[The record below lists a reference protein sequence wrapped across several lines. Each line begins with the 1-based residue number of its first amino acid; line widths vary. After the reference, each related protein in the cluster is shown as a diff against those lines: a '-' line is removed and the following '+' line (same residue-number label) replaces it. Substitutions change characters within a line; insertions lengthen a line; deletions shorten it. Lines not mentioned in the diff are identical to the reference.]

1 MNNWWKQSSEESCLR
16 RRGEAGFTLMELMI
30 VMAVILI
37 ISLIAIPSMLNMMI
51 QAHETS
57 ALASLRAIQAAE
69 VQYQTNFP
77 ANGFACSISALGGSP
92 SSGPPTPQAA
102 QMLQATLATGQ
113 KDGYA
118 FNITNC
124 TKVQGA
130 NNQDMY
136 TSYEVT
142 AVPQTVGKTG
152 HRGFCMDMTG
162 DIKADPAG
170 GTNCTVPIS

>member
-1 MNNWWKQSSEESCLR
+1 MKIWWKQSSEGSCSQR
-16 RRGEAGFTLMELMI
+16 EAGFTLMELMI

-57 ALASLRAIQAAE
+57 ALASMRAIQAAE

-77 ANGFACSISALGGSP
+77 ANGFACSITALGGSG

-113 KDGYA
+113 KDGYT
-118 FNITNC
+118 FTISNC
-124 TKVQGA
+124 TKTQGA
-130 NNQDMY
+130 NNQDLY

-152 HRGFCMDMTG
+152 HRGFCMDMSG

>member
-1 MNNWWKQSSEESCLR
+1 MKNWWSKEVYPR
-16 RRGEAGFTLMELMI
+16 RHREAGFTLMELMI

-37 ISLIAIPSMLNMMI
+37 ISLIAIPSMLNMMV

-69 VQYQTNFP
+69 VQYQTDFP
-77 ANGFACSISALGGSP
+77 ANGFACSIGAMGGSA
-92 SSGPPTPQAA
+92 SSGPPTAQAA
-102 QMLQATLATGQ
+102 QVLQSTLASGQ
-113 KDGYA
+113 KDGYT

-124 TKVQGA
+124 TKIQGA
-130 NNQDMY
+130 NNQDVY

-152 HRGFCMDMTG
+152 RRGFCMDMTG
-162 DIKADPAG
+162 EVKADPAG

>member
-1 MNNWWKQSSEESCLR
+1 MNNWWKQSSEEPCPR

-77 ANGFACSISALGGSP
+77 AYGFACSISALGGSS

-102 QMLQATLATGQ
+102 QMLQASLATGQ
-113 KDGYA
+113 KDGYT